1 MRRMLVFVLTLSC
14 FALVFRDSGFS
25 QATSG
30 SITGRV
36 ADSTGALVVDATVT
50 ATSQATHLKRTSR
63 TNDSGYLL
71 RDLPP
76 GAYSMTVTKAGFK
89 TASRERVLLEIDQK
103 LKLDFELV
111 PGSVTES
118 VTVTGEV
125 PLLQTQT
132 METGEVIWS
141 RQILDLPLLNRDFLQ
156 LSKLTPGVLTAS
168 GGNGVNLTVNGQREF
183 SNSVMI
189 DGIEATGNRNNDSG
203 LRPSVDAVEEFKDCH
218 LRILG

>member
-89 TASRERVLLEIDQK
+89 TASRE
-103 LKLDFELV
+103 
-111 PGSVTES
+111 
-118 VTVTGEV
+118 
-125 PLLQTQT
+125 PLRR
-132 METGEVIWS
+132 S
-141 RQILDLPLLNRDFLQ
+141 RQPWLVWQLPGPANLSQQLQ
-156 LSKLTPGVLTAS
+156 
-168 GGNGVNLTVNGQREF
+168 
-183 SNSVMI
+183 
-189 DGIEATGNRNNDSG
+189 
-203 LRPSVDAVEEFKDCH
+203 
-218 LRILG
+218 